1 VRKNVGFIML
11 GLSGALLLAAFMAVV
26 WAPDKAERVPLDVNT
41 TTYLDGNAA
50 KLNTSTNELEE
61 NPVKATSITKI
72 DSNASDDEVGVWV
85 QTSCLVVDDG
95 STPDCVDGEDPRL
108 ISADADVFATDRV
121 TGLAVNGSKYLPP
134 EATPHDGLVNKFP
147 FDTEKKSYPYWDGT
161 VGAAV
166 NAEYDSTVTID
177 GIETYKFVVT
187 IEDADIDVA
196 EGVPGTYD
204 DVKEIFVEPIT
215 GAIINQTDD
224 QQRYLDD
231 GTMVLDLQLAFTD
244 EQVDPFVRDADD
256 NIGKLNLL
264 NRTVPFVGFIG
275 GGLAL
280 ILGLLLALRGG
291 GSAQPAPASKR
302 DPVSVG

>member
-1 VRKNVGFIML
+1 MRKNVGIIML
-11 GLSGALLLAAFMAVV
+11 GLSGFLLLVAFMAVV
-26 WAPDKAERVPLDVNT
+26 WAPDKAERTPLDVNT
-41 TTYLDGNAA
+41 TTYLSGEAG
-50 KLNTSTNELEE
+50 KLNTSTGELEE

-72 DSNASDDEVGVWV
+72 DSNASDDKVGVWV
-85 QTSCLVVDDG
+85 QTSCLVIDDG
-95 STPDCVDGEDPRL
+95 STPDCVDGNDPRL

-121 TGLAVNGSKYLPP
+121 SGLAVNGAKYLPP

-166 NAEYDSTVTID
+166 DAVYDSTVEID
-177 GIETYKFVVT
+177 GVETYKFVIT
-187 IEDADIDVA
+187 IEDAGIDIA
-196 EGVPGTYD
+196 EGLPGTYD
-204 DVKEIFVEPIT
+204 DVKEIYVEPRT
-215 GAIINQTDD
+215 GAMINQVDD

-244 EQVDPFVRDADD
+244 EQVDQFVRDAND
-256 NIGKLNLL
+256 NIGQLDLL
-264 NRTVPFVGFIG
+264 GRTVPLIGFIG

-280 ILGLLLALRGG
+280 IVGLLLALRGG
-291 GSAQPAPASKR
+291 GPAQPAPSSRR